1 MLLTPRIAQNFY
13 YSGAG
18 QFYMG
23 RRDPD
28 TGRPLCLHA
37 VGNVSEA
44 TISFDIQTDDHRSSQ
59 DCARSVDFRNTTE
72 ISANMNLTLES
83 LDSDNLALAM
93 YGENETLAAGDTTL
107 EVDFQE
113 IGCWYPLEHVGLDP
127 ATPATIAGLAEDTD
141 FEVDYTGGLVRLI
154 EGGAGQIGP
163 ADVEFAHPEQQRIE
177 GLVNTTPPERFL
189 RFVGLNTAADCTPV
203 VIDVYRV
210 SVGPLT
216 NLPLIN
222 TDIAQMPLSLG
233 ILLDPRRTQGSP
245 YFTVR
250 KIDVPTT

>member
-23 RRDPD
+23 ERGED
-28 TGRPLCLHA
+28 GRPTCLHA

-44 TISFDIQTDDHRSSQ
+44 TLSFDIQTDDHRSSQ
-59 DCARSVDFRNTTE
+59 DCGRSVDFRNTTE
-72 ISANMNLTLES
+72 IAANMALTLES
-83 LDSDNLALAM
+83 LNSDNLALAM
-93 YGENETLAAGDTTL
+93 YGQNETLAAGTTS
-107 EVDFQE
+107 ENINFQE
-113 IGCWYPLEHVGLDP
+113 LGCWYPLEHVGLDA
-127 ATPATIAGLAEDTD
+127 ATPATVDTLTEDTD
-141 FEVDYTGGLVRLI
+141 FEVDYTGGLVRLLPDG
-154 EGGAGQIGP
+154 GGAIGELP
-163 ADVEFAHPEQQRIE
+163 VEYAHPEQQRIE
-177 GLVNTTPPERFL
+177 GLTNTTPPERFL

-222 TDIAQMPLSLG
+222 TDIAQMPVSLG
-233 ILLDPRRTQGSP
+233 ILLDPTRTTGSP

-250 KIDVPTT
+250 KLDVPTT

>member
-1 MLLTPRIAQNFY
+1 MLLTPRVAQNFY

-23 RRDPD
+23 ERGDD
-28 TGRPLCLHA
+28 GRPTCLHA
-37 VGNVSEA
+37 VGNVSDA
-44 TISFDIQTDDHRSSQ
+44 QLSFDIQTDDHRSSQ

-72 ISANMNLTLES
+72 VSANLALTLES
-83 LDSDNLALAM
+83 LDSRNLALAM
-93 YGENETLAAGDTTL
+93 YGDRTTEAAGAGTG
-107 EVDFQE
+107 VVNFQE
-113 IGCWYPLEHVGLDP
+113 LGCWYPLDFVGLD
-127 ATPATIAGLAEDTD
+127 AGTPATIDGLTEDTD

-154 EGGAGQIGP
+154 EGGAGQVGE
-163 ADVEFAHPEQQRIE
+163 AEVGFAYPEQEHIE
-177 GLVNTTPPERFL
+177 GLTNLTPPERFL

-222 TDIAQMPLSLG
+222 TDIAQMPLNLG
-233 ILLDPRRTQGSP
+233 VLSDNTRTEGSP
-245 YFTVR
+245 FFTVR
-250 KIDVPTT
+250 KIDAPTT